1 MKTSILLLFFSI
13 CAMCAVRQQAEGA
26 KGFTGITPADVP
38 SGGAINGSSVDGA
51 ARMIRIVGST
61 APNQTLRLAVVRG
74 SGTSARR
81 STISVVIGSSD
92 AAPASAIPAP
102 QIPPLLV
109 QRSQLP
115 PAASNGGAALVNPEK
130 PLAVSAYVRTGDPLE
145 QAFTVEV
152 PPGWRSEVGLARRSA
167 LQINAYVRSLSPDK
181 MTYLI
186 IGEPTMPAF
195 VPPSQMGNAIGY
207 REGKLYDS
215 GLGGITMVMHYM
227 PGAEFARAYGETALV
242 GLCPAL
248 KVSSVQNRPDL
259 AHKAETWLPTV
270 IPSRYD
276 GGEARFSCT
285 HNKQV
290 TEVRVDAATRSTR
303 DNIGWSVLLLWA
315 FLAPPSQANSAEE
328 ILNHIVGS
336 FNFNQIWI
344 QKQNNLSA
352 EAASQINRRMQEI
365 FRQQQSFMQKLNSVD
380 ENFESVDELISGY
393 STYHDA
399 ATGNNYSLTNVNP
412 NKWIDPGTG
421 RIIST
426 PTNSKPVWASG
437 YAPLSRGSQ

>member
-1 MKTSILLLFFSI
+1 MKTFVLLLLFSI
-13 CAMCAVRQQAEGA
+13 FTTCAMGQQAGNPA
-26 KGFTGITPADVP
+26 KPLTI
-38 SGGAINGSSVDGA
+38 SGYV
-51 ARMIRIVGST
+51 
-61 APNQTLRLAVVRG
+61 RLA
-74 SGTSARR
+74 
-81 STISVVIGSSD
+81 
-92 AAPASAIPAP
+92 
-102 QIPPLLV
+102 
-109 QRSQLP
+109 
-115 PAASNGGAALVNPEK
+115 
-130 PLAVSAYVRTGDPLE
+130 DPLE

-152 PPGWRSEVGLARRSA
+152 PSGWRSEVGLARRSA

-181 MTYLI
+181 MTYLMV
-186 IGEPTMPAF
+186 GEPTMPAF

-227 PGAEFARAYGETALV
+227 PGGEFARVYGETALV

-259 AHKAETWLPTV
+259 ARKAETWLPTV

-276 GGEARFSCT
+276 GGEARFICAHGRQT
-285 HNKQV
+285 M
-290 TEVRVDAATRSTR
+290 EVRVEAATRTTR

-315 FLAPPSQANSAEE
+315 WIAPTGQANSAEE
-328 ILNHIVGS
+328 IVNHIVGS
-336 FNFNQIWI
+336 FNFSQAWI

-352 EAASQINRRMQEI
+352 AAASQINQRMQEI
-365 FRQQQSFMQKLNSVD
+365 FRQQHAFMQKLNSVD
-380 ENFESVDELISGY
+380 ENFESMDELISGY

-399 ATGNNYSLTNVNP
+399 ATGNNYSLGTVNP

-426 PTNSKPVWASG
+426 PTNNKPIWASG
-437 YAPLSRGSQ
+437 YVRLSQGSQ

>member
-1 MKTSILLLFFSI
+1 LLRLQSKILEFEGTRT
-13 CAMCAVRQQAEGA
+13 AMRPAIVFVILYGSVLSAIAQSGA
-26 KGFTGITPADVP
+26 KGPTG
-38 SGGAINGSSVDGA
+38 
-51 ARMIRIVGST
+51 
-61 APNQTLRLAVVRG
+61 LAV
-74 SGTSARR
+74 
-81 STISVVIGSSD
+81 
-92 AAPASAIPAP
+92 AAP
-102 QIPPLLV
+102 
-109 QRSQLP
+109 RS
-115 PAASNGGAALVNPEK
+115 
-130 PLAVSAYVRTGDPLE
+130 VSGYERLTDPLE
-145 QAFTVEV
+145 GAFTVEV
-152 PPGWRSEVGLARRSA
+152 PAGWHSEVGLARRSA

-186 IGEPTMPAF
+186 VGEPTMPAF
-195 VPPSQMGNAIGY
+195 VPPSQMGNTIGY
-207 REGKLYDS
+207 REGKMYDS
-215 GLGGITMVMHYM
+215 GLGGITMVLHYM
-227 PGAEFARAYGETALV
+227 PGAEFARVYGETALV

-248 KVSSVQNRPDL
+248 QVSSVHNRPDL
-259 AHKAETWLPTV
+259 AHQAEMWLPAV

-285 HNKQV
+285 HNQQAM
-290 TEVRVDAATRSTR
+290 EVRVQAATRITR

-315 FLAPPSQANSAEE
+315 LLAPPSQADRAEE

-336 FNFNQIWI
+336 FQFNQAWI
-344 QKQNNLSA
+344 QKQNTLSA
-352 EAASQINRRMQEI
+352 EAAWQINRRMQDI

-426 PTNSKPVWASG
+426 PTSNKPIWASG
-437 YAPLSRGSQ
+437 YVLLPRGSQ